1 MSTAHTDVVELLLEH
16 KSNIEHRNKA
26 GCTPLM
32 LASRYVLNSDE
43 AFSVK
48 LFESYGYMCVGHS
61 SLNALSCLR
70 AVFSKCCYNL
80 VLSSGNFARWIMFVS
95 LCQFQGRS
103 C

>member
-1 MSTAHTDVVELLLEH
+1 MSIGHTDVVELLLEH

-48 LFESYGYMCVGHS
+48 LFESCGYMFVGHS
-61 SLNALSCLR
+61 SPNALSCLPT
-70 AVFSKCCYNL
+70 VFSKCCYN
-80 VLSSGNFARWIMFVS
+80 
-95 LCQFQGRS
+95 
-103 C
+103 

>member
-1 MSTAHTDVVELLLEH
+1 MSTGHTDVVELLLEH

-48 LFESYGYMCVGHS
+48 LFESYGYMFVGHS
-61 SLNALSCLR
+61 CLNALSCR
-70 AVFSKCCYNL
+70 PAVFSKCCYDI
-80 VLSSGNFARWIMFVS
+80 VLCSGIFTK
-95 LCQFQGRS
+95 
-103 C
+103 